1 MSKMEEQLLAHRYQ
15 VLSDVSRL
23 HQYAQTTKQHQ
34 ERIADML
41 LVNGLDDPRHSARQD
56 KRVNDLIKY
65 LEGAFLKHTAP
76 DIKPKLKT
84 RVSYDGIHYK
94 SCGKPTK
101 SKDAYEKSWIQQ
113 GYDYFK
119 YYYCPIERKEGDKVY
134 KLLGWVVN

>member
-1 MSKMEEQLLAHRYQ
+1 MSRMEEQLLAHRYQ
-15 VLSDVSRL
+15 VLNDVSRL

-34 ERIADML
+34 ERIAE
-41 LVNGLDDPRHSARQD
+41 
-56 KRVNDLIKY
+56 LIHVAGEQELIEY
-65 LEGAFLKHTAP
+65 LQEEFLKHTAP
-76 DIKPKLKT
+76 DIKPKIKT

-119 YYYCPIERKEGDKVY
+119 YYDCPIERKEGDKVY
-134 KLLGWVVN
+134 KLLGWEVN

>member
-1 MSKMEEQLLAHRYQ
+1 MSKMEEQLTHHRLQ
-15 VLSDVSRL
+15 VLNDVSRL

-34 ERIADML
+34 ERITSL
-41 LVNGLDDPRHSARQD
+41 IVCNGLDLPHED

-119 YYYCPIERKEGDKVY
+119 YYSCPIEKKEGDKEY
-134 KLLGWVVN
+134 KLLGWEVN